1 MRESKRK
8 DDKGEVGN
16 LKAIWKSLLN
26 GFYQYERKF
35 VSITSGLRAAFL
47 VDPTYPSLHNKRP
60 LLAFLS
66 RPYISGGGRFRR
78 QVL

>member
-1 MRESKRK
+1 MPSRGVYEERQ
-8 DDKGEVGN
+8 KGKNEVGG
-16 LKAIWKSLLN
+16 LE
-26 GFYQYERKF
+26 GYEVK
-35 VSITSGLRAAFL
+35 ILRAVFL